1 MGADVFVLG
10 DNQSYAAGMA
20 NDYTLK
26 VSSEKSDRESSRA
39 HIQEVAAEVF
49 SKENGTCK
57 VFSIYGTG
65 VLGKR

>member
-1 MGADVFVLG
+1 MGTDVFLLG
-10 DNQSYAAGMA
+10 DDQSYAASMA

-26 VSSEKSDRESSRA
+26 ASSEKSDRESSRA
-39 HIQEVAAEVF
+39 HIQEVATDVL